1 MTNLGPRALA
11 GDFAPGFYVKH
22 IRKDIGIAIA
32 SARELGLELPGL
44 ECAQEL
50 YDKVA
55 SKGWEEFGT
64 QILYRLYTAL

>member
-1 MTNLGPRALA
+1 M
-11 GDFAPGFYVKH
+11 KH